1 MLQIRPGVAL
11 IPALIAALFAGTATL
26 ALPAAAA
33 TKAATK
39 AAAAAPA
46 QGKPTVAEAER
57 FILDAEQRLER
68 LGLDA
73 QRAEWVAE
81 NFITLDTETMTA
93 QSNEQFLT
101 LSGEVALQ
109 ARRYKDLKLPEAS
122 ARKLLLM
129 QRTLMLPE
137 AADRSSYARLAA
149 GMTGAYGKAK
159 YCPAAAAAPAA
170 GAAAGVVAGATADAA
185 ADAARAGCMPLG
197 ELEKVLASS
206 RDPARLKEVWLG
218 WHAQSPAYK
227 QDYVKYVAV
236 SNKGARAMGAADTGA
251 LWRSFYDMPPEAF
264 SAEMERLWQQV
275 KPLYDSLHTYTRY
288 KLRQAYG
295 AAAVPL
301 DAPIPAHLLGNMWA
315 QSWDNL
321 YPLLK
326 PAGLEKSEDL
336 SALLEERK
344 TGAVAMTRYAEGF
357 YTSLG
362 MRALPATFWERSLL
376 TKPRDR
382 DVVCHASAWDLD
394 GKDDVRVKMCITPT
408 AEDFRTIHHELGHLY
423 YDLAYNVQPPLFRN
437 GANDGFHEAIG
448 DTVALSITP
457 AYLKQVG
464 LTKQNAAQAQDPAQD
479 IGPLLYTALQKV
491 AFMPFAYKVDKWR
504 WQVYAGQV
512 QPADYDKA
520 WWALTEQYQG
530 VARPAPIDGTGGFDA
545 GAKFHVASDT
555 PYARYFLA
563 HVLQFQF
570 HRALCREAGD
580 TGPLYRCS
588 IYGNKQAGARFQQ
601 MLAMG
606 TSKPWPEAL
615 KAVTGEE
622 RMDATAMLDY
632 FAPLKAW
639 LDAQNR
645 ALAVTDGTVK

>member
-1 MLQIRPGVAL
+1 MHPTYRRTLIATLVAGAVLALPGVA
-11 IPALIAALFAGTATL
+11 G
-26 ALPAAAA
+26 AAAA
-33 TKAATK
+33 KS
-39 AAAAAPA
+39 APA

-57 FILDAEQRLER
+57 FIKDAEEKLEQ

-81 NFITLDTETMTA
+81 NFITLDTQSITA
-93 QSNEQFLT
+93 QASENFLT
-101 LSGEVALQ
+101 LSGETALK
-109 ARRYKDLKLPEAS
+109 ARRYNGLKLPEAS
-122 ARKLLLM
+122 ARKLMLL
-129 QRTLMLPE
+129 QQTLMLAE
-137 AADRSSYARLAA
+137 AKDRATYANLAA

-159 YCPAAAAAPAA
+159 YCPPDKAE
-170 GAAAGVVAGATADAA
+170 
-185 ADAARAGCMPLG
+185 CMPLG
-197 ELEKVLASS
+197 ELEKVLATS
-206 RDPARLKEVWLG
+206 RDPNRLKEVWLG

-227 QDYVKYVAV
+227 DDYAKYVEV
-236 SNKGARAMGAADTGA
+236 SNKGARTMGFADTGA
-251 LWRSFYDMPPEAF
+251 LWRSGYDMSPEAF

-275 KPLYDSLHTYTRY
+275 KPLYDSLHTYTRF

-295 AAAVPL
+295 ASVVP
-301 DAPIPAHLLGNMWA
+301 ATGPIPAHLLGNMWA

-326 PAGLEKSEDL
+326 PATKDGGEDL
-336 SALLEERK
+336 TALLEERK
-344 TGAVAMTRYAEGF
+344 TDARAMTRYAEGF

-362 MRALPATFWERSLL
+362 MRPLPATFWERSLL

-423 YDLAYNVQPPLFRN
+423 YDLAYSVQSPLFKN

-464 LTKQNAAQAQDPAQD
+464 LMKQEPDPSQD

-491 AFMPFAYKVDKWR
+491 AFLPFGYMVDKWR

-512 QPADYDKA
+512 KPADYDKA
-520 WWALTEQYQG
+520 WWALKEQYQG
-530 VARPAPIDGTGGFDA
+530 VSRPAPIMENGFDA

-570 HRALCREAGD
+570 HRALCREAGYS
-580 TGPLYRCS
+580 GPLNRCS
-588 IYGNKQAGARFQQ
+588 VYGNKKAGAKFQQ
-601 MLAMG
+601 MLEMG
-606 TSKPWPEAL
+606 KSKPWPEAL

-622 RMDATAMLDY
+622 KMDATAMLDY

-645 ALAVTDGTVK
+645 ELAKTDASVKP

>member
-1 MLQIRPGVAL
+1 MTTHQIRPGA
-11 IPALIAALFAGTATL
+11 ALIAALFAGA
-26 ALPAAAA
+26 AFCLPAAAA
-33 TKAATK
+33 TKAAAR
-39 AAAAAPA
+39 AAIAP
-46 QGKPTVAEAER
+46 QGKPSVAEAER
-57 FILDAEQRLER
+57 FIDDAERRLER
-68 LGLDA
+68 LAIDA
-73 QRAEWVAE
+73 RRAEWVAE

-93 QSNEQFLT
+93 QTNEQYLT
-101 LSGEVALQ
+101 LSGEVALK
-109 ARRYKDLKLPEAS
+109 ARRFKDLKLPEAS
-122 ARKLLLM
+122 ARKLMLM

-137 AADRSSYARLAA
+137 AADRSTYARLAA

-159 YCPAAAAAPAA
+159 YCPPTAA
-170 GAAAGVVAGATADAA
+170 GSATKPE
-185 ADAARAGCMPLG
+185 CMPLG
-197 ELEKVLASS
+197 ELEKVLATS

-227 QDYVKYVAV
+227 QDYVKYVDV
-236 SNKGARAMGAADTGA
+236 SNKGARAMGALDTGA
-251 LWRSFYDMPPEAF
+251 LWRSFYDMEPAAF
-264 SAEMERLWQQV
+264 SNEMERLWQQV
-275 KPLYDSLHTYTRY
+275 KPLYDALHTYTRY

-295 AAAVPL
+295 AAAVPA
-301 DAPIPAHLLGNMWA
+301 DGPIPSHLLGNMWA

-326 PAGLEKSEDL
+326 PAGLDKGEDL
-336 SALLEERK
+336 TALLEERK
-344 TGAVAMTRYAEGF
+344 TSAVEMTRYAEGF

-382 DVVCHASAWDLD
+382 DVVCHASAGDLD
-394 GKDDVRVKMCITPT
+394 GKGDVRVKMCITPT

-423 YDLAYNVQPPLFRN
+423 YDLAYSVQPPLFRD

-457 AYLKQVG
+457 AYLKRVG
-464 LTKQNAAQAQDPAQD
+464 LLKQDPDPAQE

-512 QPADYDKA
+512 KPADYDKA

-530 VARPAPIDGTGGFDA
+530 VARPAPIAGDGGFDA

-606 TSKPWPEAL
+606 TSKPWPQAL
-615 KAVTGEE
+615 KALTGEE
-622 RMDATAMLDY
+622 RMDATAMLAY
-632 FAPLKAW
+632 FAPLKTW
-639 LDAQNR
+639 LDEQNR
-645 ALAVTDGTVK
+645 QLALTDGAVK

>member
-1 MLQIRPGVAL
+1 MQQIRPLAA
-11 IPALIAALFAGTATL
+11 IIAALFAT
-26 ALPAAAA
+26 ALPAGAA
-33 TKAATK
+33 TKAAIT
-39 AAAAAPA
+39 A
-46 QGKPTVAEAER
+46 QAKPTVAEASR
-57 FILDAEQRLER
+57 FIQDAERRLDE
-68 LGLDA
+68 LGLEA
-73 QRAEWVAE
+73 GRAEWVAE
-81 NFITLDTETMTA
+81 NFITLDTESMTA
-93 QSNEQFLT
+93 QANERFLT
-101 LSGEVALQ
+101 LSGEVALK
-109 ARRYKDLKLPEAS
+109 ARRYKGLKLLDAD
-122 ARKLLLM
+122 ARKLMLL
-129 QRTLMLPE
+129 QQNLMLE
-137 AADRSSYARLAA
+137 DAGDRGAYARLAA
-149 GMTGAYGKAK
+149 SMTGAYGKAK
-159 YCPAAAAAPAA
+159 YCPAAAA
-170 GAAAGVVAGATADAA
+170 GAAKPD
-185 ADAARAGCMPLG
+185 CMPLG
-197 ELEKVLASS
+197 ALEKILATSH
-206 RDPARLKEVWLG
+206 DPVRLKEAWLG

-227 QDYVKYVAV
+227 QDYAKYVEL
-236 SNKGARAMGAADTGA
+236 SNRGARAMGYADTGA
-251 LWRSFYDMPPEAF
+251 LWRSRYDMAPDAF
-264 SAEMERLWQQV
+264 AAEMERLWQQV
-275 KPLYDSLHTYTRY
+275 KPLYESLHTYTRY

-295 AAAVPL
+295 ASSVPA
-301 DAPIPAHLLGNMWA
+301 DGPIPAHLLGNMWA
-315 QSWDNL
+315 QHWDNL

-326 PAGLEKSEDL
+326 PATGEKSEDL
-336 SALLEERK
+336 TALLEERK
-344 TGAVAMTRYAEGF
+344 TSAVEMTRYAEGF

-362 MRALPATFWERSLL
+362 MRTLPATFWERSLL
-376 TKPRDR
+376 IKPRDR

-423 YDLAYNVQPPLFRN
+423 YDLAYSVQSPLFKN

-457 AYLKQVG
+457 AYLKKVG
-464 LTKQNAAQAQDPAQD
+464 LLKQDPDLSQE

-504 WQVYAGQV
+504 WQVYGGQV
-512 QPADYDKA
+512 RPADYDKA

-530 VARPAPIDGTGGFDA
+530 VARPAPMADGGFDA

-588 IYGNKQAGARFQQ
+588 IYGNKKAGAKFQQ

-615 KAVTGEE
+615 KAVTGED
-622 RMDATAMLDY
+622 RMDATAMLEY

-639 LDAQNR
+639 LDEQNR
-645 ALAVTDGTVK
+645 QLALTDASVKP

>member
-1 MLQIRPGVAL
+1 MHPTYRRT
-11 IPALIAALFAGTATL
+11 LIATLVAGAVL
-26 ALPAAAA
+26 ALPGLASAAAA
-33 TKAATK
+33 KAAP
-39 AAAAAPA
+39 AGA

-57 FILDAEQRLER
+57 FIKDAEERLEQ

-81 NFITLDTETMTA
+81 NFITLDTQSMTA
-93 QSNEQFLT
+93 QANEGFLT
-101 LSGEVALQ
+101 LSGETALK

-122 ARKLLLM
+122 ARKLMLL
-129 QRTLMLPE
+129 QQTLMLAE
-137 AADRSSYARLAA
+137 AKDRASYANLAA

-159 YCPAAAAAPAA
+159 YCPANK
-170 GAAAGVVAGATADAA
+170 ADAVKA
-185 ADAARAGCMPLG
+185 ECMPLG
-197 ELEKVLASS
+197 ELEKVLATS
-206 RDPARLKEVWLG
+206 RDPNRLKEAWLG

-227 QDYVKYVAV
+227 DDYVKYVEV
-236 SNKGARAMGAADTGA
+236 SNKGARTMGYADTGA
-251 LWRSFYDMPPEAF
+251 LWRSGYDMSPEAF
-264 SAEMERLWQQV
+264 SNEMERLWQQV
-275 KPLYDSLHTYTRY
+275 KPLYDSLHTYTRF

-295 AAAVPL
+295 ASVVP
-301 DAPIPAHLLGNMWA
+301 ATGPIPAHLLGNK
-315 QSWDNL
+315 D
-321 YPLLK
+321 
-326 PAGLEKSEDL
+326 GGEDL
-336 SALLEERK
+336 TALLEERK
-344 TGAVAMTRYAEGF
+344 TDAVAMTRYAEGF

-362 MRALPATFWERSLL
+362 MRPLPATFWERSLL

-408 AEDFRTIHHELGHLY
+408 AEDFRVIHHELGHLY
-423 YDLAYNVQPPLFRN
+423 YDLAYSGQPGLFKN

-464 LTKQNAAQAQDPAQD
+464 LMKQEPDPSQD

-491 AFMPFAYKVDKWR
+491 AFLPFGYMVDKWR

-512 QPADYDKA
+512 KPADYDKA
-520 WWALTEQYQG
+520 WWALKEQYQG
-530 VARPAPIDGTGGFDA
+530 VSRPAPMMENGFDA

-570 HRALCREAGD
+570 HRALCREAGYN
-580 TGPLYRCS
+580 GPLNRCS
-588 IYGNKQAGARFQQ
+588 VYGNKKAGAKFQQ
-601 MLAMG
+601 MLEMG
-606 TSKPWPEAL
+606 KSKPWPEAL
-615 KAVTGEE
+615 KAVTGEDK
-622 RMDATAMLDY
+622 MDATAMLDY

-639 LDAQNR
+639 LDEQNR
-645 ALAVTDGTVK
+645 ELAKTDASVKP

>member
-1 MLQIRPGVAL
+1 MHTNHRRTLVATL
-11 IPALIAALFAGTATL
+11 VAGAVL

-33 TKAATK
+33 TKAAS
-39 AAAAAPA
+39 ARSQAR
-46 QGKPTVAEAER
+46 PTVAEAER
-57 FILDAEQRLER
+57 FIKDAEEKGEQ

-81 NFITLDTETMTA
+81 NFITLDTQTLTA
-93 QSNEQFLT
+93 QASEGWLT
-101 LSGEVALQ
+101 FAGETALKS
-109 ARRYKDLKLPEAS
+109 RRYKDLKLPEAS
-122 ARKLLLM
+122 ARKLMLM
-129 QRTLMLPE
+129 QQTLMLPE
-137 AADRSSYARLAA
+137 AADRGAYARLAA

-159 YCPAAAAAPAA
+159 YCPAAAAGAAAPAA
-170 GAAAGVVAGATADAA
+170 VKAE
-185 ADAARAGCMPLG
+185 CMPLG
-197 ELEKVLASS
+197 ELEKVLATS
-206 RDPARLKEVWLG
+206 RDPNRLKEVWLG

-227 QDYVKYVAV
+227 DDYAKYVEL
-236 SNKGARAMGAADTGA
+236 SNKGARTMGYADTGA
-251 LWRSFYDMPPEAF
+251 LWRSGYDMSPEAF
-264 SAEMERLWQQV
+264 SAEMERLWQQM
-275 KPLYDSLHTYTRY
+275 KPLYDSLHTYTRF

-295 AAAVPL
+295 ASTVP
-301 DAPIPAHLLGNMWA
+301 ATGPIPAHLLGNMWA

-326 PAGLEKSEDL
+326 PATKEGGEDL
-336 SALLEERK
+336 GALLEERK
-344 TGAVAMTRYAEGF
+344 TDAAAMTRYAEGF

-362 MRALPATFWERSLL
+362 MRKLPATFWDRSLL

-423 YDLAYNVQPPLFRN
+423 YDLAYSVQSPLFKN

-457 AYLKQVG
+457 VYLKQVG
-464 LTKQNAAQAQDPAQD
+464 LMKQEPDPSQD

-491 AFMPFAYKVDKWR
+491 AFLPFGYMVDKWR
-504 WQVYAGQV
+504 WQVYSGQV
-512 QPADYDKA
+512 KPADYDKA
-520 WWALTEQYQG
+520 WWALKEQYQG
-530 VARPAPIDGTGGFDA
+530 VSRPAAIVEGGFDA

-570 HRALCREAGD
+570 HRALCREAGY
-580 TGPLYRCS
+580 TGPLNRCS
-588 IYGNKQAGARFQQ
+588 IYGNKQAGAKFQQ

-606 TSKPWPEAL
+606 RSKPWPEAL
-615 KAVTGEE
+615 KAVTGEDK
-622 RMDATAMLDY
+622 MDATAMLDY

-639 LDAQNR
+639 LDEQNKQL
-645 ALAVTDGTVK
+645 ALTDGAVKQ

>member
-1 MLQIRPGVAL
+1 MLQIRPGTTL
-11 IPALIAALFAGTATL
+11 IAASIAALFAGATTL
-26 ALPAAAA
+26 ALP
-33 TKAATK
+33 
-39 AAAAAPA
+39 AAAAPA

-57 FILDAEQRLER
+57 FILDAERRLER

-109 ARRYKDLKLPEAS
+109 ARRFKDLKLPEAS
-122 ARKLLLM
+122 TRKLLLM

-159 YCPAAAAAPAA
+159 YCPSAAA
-170 GAAAGVVAGATADAA
+170 GAAKPE
-185 ADAARAGCMPLG
+185 CMPLG
-197 ELEKVLASS
+197 ELEKVLATS
-206 RDPARLKEVWLG
+206 RDPARLKDVWLG

-227 QDYVKYVAV
+227 QDYVKYVDV

-288 KLRQAYG
+288 KLRQTYG
-295 AAAVPL
+295 AAAVPA
-301 DAPIPAHLLGNMWA
+301 DGPIPAHLLGNMWA

-336 SALLEERK
+336 TALLEERK
-344 TGAVAMTRYAEGF
+344 TSAVEMTRYAEGF

-457 AYLKQVG
+457 AYLKRVG
-464 LTKQNAAQAQDPAQD
+464 LMQQEPDPSQD

-504 WQVYAGQV
+504 WQVYGGQV
-512 QPADYDKA
+512 QPGDYDKA

-530 VARPAPIDGTGGFDA
+530 VARPAPIDGERGFDA

-570 HRALCREAGD
+570 HRALCRQAGD

-588 IYGNKQAGARFQQ
+588 IYGNKQAGAKFQQ

-639 LDAQNR
+639 LDEQNKQ
-645 ALAVTDGTVK
+645 LAVTDRSVK

>member
-1 MLQIRPGVAL
+1 LNTNHPIFRRS
-11 IPALIAALFAGTATL
+11 LIATLVAGAVL
-26 ALPAAAA
+26 ALPAFAA
-33 TKAATK
+33 TKAPAN
-39 AAAAAPA
+39 A
-46 QGKPTVAEAER
+46 QGKPTVAEAEA
-57 FILDAEQRLER
+57 FIKDAEERLEQ

-81 NFITLDTETMTA
+81 NFITLDTQSMTA
-93 QSNEQFLT
+93 QASEGFLT
-101 LSGEVALQ
+101 LSGEAALK

-122 ARKLLLM
+122 ARKLMLL
-129 QRTLMLPE
+129 QQTLMLPE
-137 AADRSSYARLAA
+137 AKDRATYARLAA
-149 GMTGAYGKAK
+149 HMTGAYGSAK
-159 YCPAAAAAPAA
+159 YCPQNKE
-170 GAAAGVVAGATADAA
+170 
-185 ADAARAGCMPLG
+185 CMPLG
-197 ELEKVLASS
+197 ELEKVLATS
-206 RDPARLKEVWLG
+206 RDPNRLKEAWLG

-227 QDYVKYVAV
+227 DDYAKYVEV
-236 SNKGARAMGAADTGA
+236 SNKGARTMGYADTGA
-251 LWRSFYDMPPEAF
+251 LWRSGYDMSPEAF
-264 SAEMERLWQQV
+264 SNEMERLWQQV
-275 KPLYDSLHTYTRY
+275 KPLYDSLHTYTRF

-295 AAAVPL
+295 ASVVP
-301 DAPIPAHLLGNMWA
+301 ATGPIPAHLLGNMWA

-326 PAGLEKSEDL
+326 PATKDGGEDL
-336 SALLEERK
+336 TSLLEERK
-344 TGAVAMTRYAEGF
+344 TDAKAMTRYAEGF

-362 MRALPATFWERSLL
+362 MRKLPETFWERSLL

-382 DVVCHASAWDLD
+382 EVVCHASAWDLD

-408 AEDFRTIHHELGHLY
+408 AEDFRVIHHELGHLY
-423 YDLAYNVQPPLFRN
+423 YDLAYSVQSPMFKN

-464 LTKQNAAQAQDPAQD
+464 LMKTEPDPSAD

-491 AFMPFAYKVDKWR
+491 AFLPFGYMVDKWR
-504 WQVYAGQV
+504 WQVYSGQV
-512 QPADYDKA
+512 KPADYDKA
-520 WWALTEQYQG
+520 WWALKEQYQG
-530 VARPAPIDGTGGFDA
+530 VGRPAPMMANGFDA

-570 HRALCREAGD
+570 HRALCREAGYS
-580 TGPLYRCS
+580 GPLNRCS

-606 TSKPWPEAL
+606 KSKPWPEAL

-622 RMDATAMLDY
+622 KMDATAMLDY

-639 LDAQNR
+639 LDEQNAQ
-645 ALAVTDGTVK
+645 LAKTDAAVKP

>member
-1 MLQIRPGVAL
+1 MRPILQRRPIGALVA
-11 IPALIAALFAGTATL
+11 AMCAGALFAV
-26 ALPAAAA
+26 PAHAA
-33 TKAATK
+33 TKAANSK
-39 AAAAAPA
+39 
-46 QGKPTVAEAER
+46 GKPTVAEAER
-57 FILDAEQRLER
+57 FVADSEVKLDQ

-73 QRAEWVAE
+73 GRAEWVAE
-81 NFITLDTETMTA
+81 NFITLDTETLTA
-93 QSNEQFLT
+93 QANEHYLT
-101 LSGEVALQ
+101 VSGDIALK
-109 ARRYKDLKLPEAS
+109 ARRYNGLKVSEAS
-122 ARKLLLM
+122 ARKLMLM
-129 QRTLMLPE
+129 QQSLMLE
-137 AADRSSYARLAA
+137 NADDRASYARLAA
-149 GMTGAYGKAK
+149 SMTGAYGKAK
-159 YCPAAAAAPAA
+159 YCPSAAA
-170 GAAAGVVAGATADAA
+170 GAAKPD
-185 ADAARAGCMPLG
+185 CMPLG
-197 ELEKVLASS
+197 ELEKVLATSH
-206 RDPARLKEVWLG
+206 DPARLKEVWLG

-227 QDYVKYVAV
+227 QDYAKYVEL
-236 SNKGARAMGAADTGA
+236 SNKGARAMGFADTGA
-251 LWRSFYDMPPEAF
+251 LWRSRYDMAPDAF

-295 AAAVPL
+295 PDAVPA
-301 DAPIPAHLLGNMWA
+301 DGPIPAHLLGNMWA

-321 YPLLK
+321 YPILK
-326 PAGLEKSEDL
+326 PAGLEKGEDL
-336 SALLEERK
+336 TALLEERK
-344 TGAVAMTRYAEGF
+344 TSAVEMTRYAEGF

-362 MRALPATFWERSLL
+362 MRKLPATFWDRSLL

-382 DVVCHASAWDLD
+382 EVVCHASAWDLD

-423 YDLAYNVQPPLFRN
+423 YDLAYSVQSPMFKN

-464 LTKQNAAQAQDPAQD
+464 LMKTDPDPKQE
-479 IGPLLYTALQKV
+479 IGPLLYTALQKI

-504 WQVYAGQV
+504 WQVYGGQV
-512 QPADYDKA
+512 RPADYDKA

-530 VARPAPIDGTGGFDA
+530 VARPAPLADGGFDA

-570 HRALCREAGD
+570 HRALCKEAGD

-588 IYGNKQAGARFQQ
+588 IYGNQKAGAKFQQ
-601 MLAMG
+601 MLEMG

-615 KAVTGEE
+615 KAVTGSEK
-622 RMDATAMLDY
+622 MDATAMLEY
-632 FAPLKAW
+632 FAPLKTW
-639 LDAQNR
+639 LDEQNKQ
-645 ALAVTDGTVK
+645 LAVEDAKLKR

>member
-1 MLQIRPGVAL
+1 MHPIRPRIAL
-11 IPALIAALFAGTATL
+11 TPALIAALFASASL

-33 TKAATK
+33 ATK
-39 AAAAAPA
+39 PAA

-57 FILDAEQRLER
+57 FIADAEARLER

-81 NFITLDTETMTA
+81 NFITLDTEAMTA

-101 LSGEVALQ
+101 LSGEVALK
-109 ARRYKDLKLPEAS
+109 ARRFKALKLPEAS
-122 ARKLLLM
+122 ARKLMLM
-129 QRTLMLPE
+129 QRTLMLPD
-137 AADRSSYARLAA
+137 AADRGTYARLAA

-159 YCPAAAAAPAA
+159 YCPPAAA
-170 GAAAGVVAGATADAA
+170 GATTKPA
-185 ADAARAGCMPLG
+185 CMPLG
-197 ELEKVLASS
+197 ELEKVLATS
-206 RDPARLKEVWLG
+206 RDPARLKEAWLG

-227 QDYVKYVAV
+227 QDYVKYVEV

-264 SAEMERLWQQV
+264 SNEMERLWQQV

-301 DAPIPAHLLGNMWA
+301 DAPIPSHLLGNMWA

-336 SALLEERK
+336 TALLEERK
-344 TGAVAMTRYAEGF
+344 TGAVEMTRYAEGF

-362 MRALPATFWERSLL
+362 MRTLPATFWERSLL

-423 YDLAYNVQPPLFRN
+423 YDLAYGVQPPLFKN

-457 AYLKQVG
+457 AYLKRIG
-464 LTKQNAAQAQDPAQD
+464 LMKQDPDPAQE

-504 WQVYAGQV
+504 WQVYGGQV
-512 QPADYDKA
+512 KPADYDKA

-530 VARPAPIDGTGGFDA
+530 VARPAPIEGEGGFDA

-588 IYGNKQAGARFQQ
+588 IYGNKQAGAKFQQ

-622 RMDATAMLDY
+622 RMDATAMLEY

-645 ALAVTDGTVK
+645 QLALTDGAVK

>member
-1 MLQIRPGVAL
+1 MHYPYHRRS
-11 IPALIAALFAGTATL
+11 LIATLVAGAVL

-33 TKAATK
+33 TKATSAKT
-39 AAAAAPA
+39 

-57 FILDAEQRLER
+57 FIKDAEDRLDQ
-68 LGLDA
+68 LGLDS

-81 NFITLDTETMTA
+81 NFITLDTQTITA
-93 QSNEQFLT
+93 QASENFLT
-101 LSGEVALQ
+101 LSGETALK

-122 ARKLLLM
+122 ARKLMLL
-129 QRTLMLPE
+129 QQTLMLPD
-137 AADRSSYARLAA
+137 AADRGAYARLAA

-159 YCPAAAAAPAA
+159 YCPQNKE
-170 GAAAGVVAGATADAA
+170 
-185 ADAARAGCMPLG
+185 CMPLG
-197 ELEKVLASS
+197 ELEKVLATS
-206 RDPARLKEVWLG
+206 RDPNRLKEAWLG

-227 QDYVKYVAV
+227 ADYVKYVEL
-236 SNKGARAMGAADTGA
+236 SNKGARAMGYADTGA
-251 LWRSFYDMPPEAF
+251 LWRSGYDMSPEAF

-275 KPLYDSLHTYTRY
+275 KPLYDSLHTYTRF

-295 AAAVPL
+295 ASVVP
-301 DAPIPAHLLGNMWA
+301 ASGAIPAHLLGNMWA

-326 PAGLEKSEDL
+326 PATKDGGEDL
-336 SALLEERK
+336 TALLEERK
-344 TGAVAMTRYAEGF
+344 TDAKAMTRYAEGF

-362 MRALPATFWERSLL
+362 MRALPPTFWERSLL
-376 TKPRDR
+376 VKPRDR
-382 DVVCHASAWDLD
+382 EVVCHASAWDLD

-408 AEDFRTIHHELGHLY
+408 AEDFRVIHHELGHLY
-423 YDLAYNVQPPLFRN
+423 YDLAYSGQSPMFKN

-464 LTKQNAAQAQDPAQD
+464 LMKTEPDPSQD

-491 AFMPFAYKVDKWR
+491 AFLPFGYMVDKWR
-504 WQVYAGQV
+504 WQVYGGQV
-512 QPADYDKA
+512 KPADYDKA
-520 WWALTEQYQG
+520 WWALKEQYQG
-530 VARPAPIDGTGGFDA
+530 VSRPAPMLDDGFDA

-570 HRALCREAGD
+570 HRALCREAGY
-580 TGPLYRCS
+580 TGPLNRCS
-588 IYGNKQAGARFQQ
+588 VYGNKKAGAKFQQ

-606 TSKPWPEAL
+606 KSKPWPEAL
-615 KAVTGEE
+615 KAITGEDK
-622 RMDATAMLDY
+622 MDATAMLDY
-632 FAPLKAW
+632 FAPLKQW
-639 LDAQNR
+639 LDEQNR
-645 ALAVTDGTVK
+645 ELAKTDASVKP

>member
-1 MLQIRPGVAL
+1 MLQIRPGVAPM
-11 IPALIAALFAGTATL
+11 PALIAVLFAGAVF
-26 ALPAAAA
+26 ALPAVAA
-33 TKAATK
+33 TETAA
-39 AAAAAPA
+39 
-46 QGKPTVAEAER
+46 KPTVAEAER

-109 ARRYKDLKLPEAS
+109 ARRFKDLKLPQAS

-159 YCPAAAAAPAA
+159 YCPAAPAAA
-170 GAAAGVVAGATADAA
+170 GAAKPA
-185 ADAARAGCMPLG
+185 CMPLG
-197 ELEKVLASS
+197 ELEKVLATS

-227 QDYVKYVAV
+227 QDYAKYVAV

-288 KLRQAYG
+288 KLRQVYG
-295 AAAVPL
+295 AAVVPL

-336 SALLEERK
+336 TALLEERK
-344 TGAVAMTRYAEGF
+344 TGAVDMTRYAEGF

-423 YDLAYNVQPPLFRN
+423 YDLAYNAQPPLFRN

-457 AYLKQVG
+457 AYLKRVG
-464 LTKQNAAQAQDPAQD
+464 LMKSEPDPAQD
-479 IGPLLYTALQKV
+479 IGPLLYTALQKI

-504 WQVYAGQV
+504 WQVYGGQV

-530 VARPAPIDGTGGFDA
+530 VARPAPIDGERGFDA

-588 IYGNKQAGARFQQ
+588 IYGNRQAGARFQQ

-606 TSKPWPEAL
+606 TSKPWPQAL

-645 ALAVTDGTVK
+645 ALAVTDQSVK